1 MKNLQTKADG
11 RKLLQLQLNPN
22 STRDPKYM
30 DDGVVKALT
39 GTVPTT
45 TQEMKEDDSYEYF
58 LNPNPYISGQYAQ
71 YTGGE

>member
-11 RKLLQLQLNPN
+11 RKLLQLRLNPN
-22 STRDPKYM
+22 STRDPRFM

-39 GTVPTT
+39 RTEPPT
-45 TQEMKEDDSYEYF
+45 TQEMKEDDSYDY
-58 LNPNPYISGQYAQ
+58 LIDPNPYQYGQYAQ